1 MKGPM
6 MTRLGT
12 WVWVAGLVL
21 LGSVNGSGVLQAAE
35 AVLDGGKTHLDGVA
49 AKVEPGAAHPVDPA
63 FEERIESLLAQM
75 TLEEKIGQMCQL
87 SFGGEVSADIRDR
100 LKKGQLGS
108 FLNAGDLKTKNELQH
123 IAVDQSRLKI
133 PLIFGRDVIHG
144 YRTVFPIP
152 LGQSCSWNPE
162 LVEEAARVAARE
174 ASADGVHWTF
184 APMVD
189 IARDPRWGRIAE
201 GCGEDPVLA
210 SAMAA
215 AMVKGFQGRSLSD
228 AGSIAACVKHYV
240 GYGACEGGRDY
251 NTTWIPERLLRDVY
265 LPPFHAAVEAGAA
278 TLMSSFNEING
289 VPASGNA
296 FTLRQVLRREWGFDG
311 FVVSDWE
318 SMSEMINHGSCADGV
333 EVAKTAS
340 EAGVDMEM
348 VSECYRSHLAGLVQK
363 GSVSAEGVD
372 GAVRNILRV
381 KLRKGLF
388 EHPFTEPAKDK
399 GPIPAEHLAV
409 ATRLASQGLVLLK
422 NEKDVLPLST
432 SIGKVAVIGPLADSP
447 ADQMGCWV
455 TEPRREDVVTP
466 LAAIRSLLGDG
477 KVAYAAG
484 LKSSRDTETAG
495 IPSAVA
501 AASSADAAVVF
512 VGEEAALSGEARSR
526 AFINLPGAQEELI
539 LAVAKTG
546 RPVAI
551 VIMAGRPLTFGAVT
565 PKVGAVLYAWHPGT
579 MGGPALADMLFG
591 KTSPSGKLSVT
602 FPRTVGQIPIYYA
615 HKNTGRPAPE
625 RSLGIPTGTPLD
637 PVGFNSRYLD
647 VEVTPEYP
655 FGYGLSYTQFTY
667 SDLAVSV
674 PKMGM
679 NGVQTVSAKVTN
691 TGARQGDEI
700 VQLYVR
706 DLAGSVTRPV
716 KELKGFRRIRLDP
729 GQGKTVEFTL
739 KASDLAFWND
749 RMEFKPEPGKFHV
762 WIGPSSAEGLRGEF
776 ELTD

>member
-1 MKGPM
+1 MKG
-6 MTRLGT
+6 RLMVSFGA
-12 WVWVAGLVL
+12 WVLVAGLGL
-21 LGSVNGSGVLQAAE
+21 LWGDPVGLQAAE
-35 AVLDGGKTHLDGVA
+35 G
-49 AKVEPGAAHPVDPA
+49 PGALPTGGTVNAESPGPHTTDPIL
-63 FEERIESLLAQM
+63 EKRIESLLAKM

-87 SFGGEVSADIRDR
+87 SFGNDGGVSAGIRDR
-100 LKKGQLGS
+100 IKKGEIGS
-108 FLNAGDLKTKNELQH
+108 FLNAGDLKAKTELQH
-123 IAVDQSRLKI
+123 IAVEQSRLGI

-144 YRTVFPIP
+144 YWTVFPIP
-152 LGQSCSWNPE
+152 LGQSCSWNPS
-162 LVEEAARVAARE
+162 LVEEAARVAAAE

-189 IARDPRWGRIAE
+189 IARDPRWGRMAE

-210 SAMAA
+210 SAMAV
-215 AMVKGFQGRSLSD
+215 AMVKGFQGKSLSD

-318 SMSEMINHGSCADGV
+318 SLSEMINHGFCADRV
-333 EVAKTAS
+333 EVAKKAS

-348 VSECYRSHLAGLVQK
+348 VSECYRSHLAALVQK
-363 GSVSAEGVD
+363 GDVSVSVVD

-388 EHPFTEPAKDK
+388 EHPFTEPVKEKVSLRPD
-399 GPIPAEHLAV
+399 HLAV
-409 ATRLASQGLVLLK
+409 AERLASQGFVLLK
-422 NEKDVLPLST
+422 NEKDVLPLSA

-447 ADQMGCWV
+447 VDQMGCWV
-455 TEPRREDVVTP
+455 MEGRREDVVTP
-466 LAAIRSLLGDG
+466 LAAIRRLVGEE
-477 KVAYAAG
+477 KVVYAAG
-484 LKSSRDTETAG
+484 LKASRDLDTAG
-495 IPSAVA
+495 FPSAVA
-501 AASSADAAVVF
+501 AANSADAAVVF
-512 VGEEAALSGEARSR
+512 VGEEAAITGEAKSR

-546 RPVAI
+546 RPVVL
-551 VIMAGRPLTFGAVT
+551 VIMAGRPLTFSAVT
-565 PKVGAVLYAWHPGT
+565 PRVGAILYAWHPGT
-579 MGGPALADMLFG
+579 MGGPAMADMLFG
-591 KTSPSGKLSVT
+591 KTTPSGKLTVS

-615 HKNTGRPAPE
+615 HKNTGRPPSE
-625 RSLGIPTGTPLD
+625 RSLGIPMGTPLD
-637 PVGFNSRYLD
+637 PVGFESKYLD
-647 VEVTPEYP
+647 VDFTPEYP
-655 FGYGLSYTQFTY
+655 FGYGLSYTHFTY
-667 SDLAVSV
+667 SDLALSAS
-674 PKMGM
+674 KIGTSD
-679 NGVQTVSAKVTN
+679 VQTVRAKVTN
-691 TGARQGDEI
+691 AGARQGDEI
-700 VQLYVR
+700 IQLYVR

-716 KELKGFRRIRLDP
+716 KELKGFKRITLNP
-729 GQGKTVEFTL
+729 GEGKTVEFTL
-739 KASDLAFWND
+739 RASDLAFWND

-776 ELTD
+776 ELTE